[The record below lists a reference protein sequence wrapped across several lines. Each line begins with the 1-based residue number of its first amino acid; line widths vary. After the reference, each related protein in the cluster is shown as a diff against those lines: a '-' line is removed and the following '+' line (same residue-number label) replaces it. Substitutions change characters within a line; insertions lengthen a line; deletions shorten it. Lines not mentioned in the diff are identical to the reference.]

1 MGKRNR
7 RARENSNFTGFGRA
21 TRLETYGLFLVGVAV
36 GVLGFWM
43 IASESDSSITQLKTA
58 VYELG
63 GNVEGVEG
71 NVLDIQGNLEDV
83 FDVTL
88 REVCW
93 EIPEQWEQAMSTDD
107 PSTPEDES
115 VPGPKT
121 VIAPAEI
128 VCGPANERPEEYP
141 IIEEK

>member
-1 MGKRNR
+1 MHS
-7 RARENSNFTGFGRA
+7 EFSGFGRA

-36 GVLGFWM
+36 GALGFWM

-71 NVLDIQGNLEDV
+71 NILDIQGNLEDV

-93 EIPEQWEQAMSTDD
+93 EIPEQWEQQVDTD
-107 PSTPEDES
+107 TS
-115 VPGPKT
+115 VPPIDIL
-121 VIAPAEI
+121 VAPSEI

-141 IIEEK
+141 IVEEK

>member
-1 MGKRNR
+1 MHS
-7 RARENSNFTGFGRA
+7 EFSGFGKA
-21 TRLETYGLFLVGVAV
+21 TRLETYGLFVIGVAV
-36 GVLGFWM
+36 GAFGFWM

-71 NVLDIQGNLEDV
+71 NILDIQGNLEDV

-93 EIPEQWEQAMSTDD
+93 EIPEMWEQEMSTDD

-115 VPGPKT
+115 VPGAKT
-121 VIAPAEI
+121 LVAASEI

>member
-1 MGKRNR
+1 MGERNR
-7 RARENSNFTGFGRA
+7 RAGERSKFTGFGEA
-21 TRLETYGLFLVGVAV
+21 TRLETYGLFVVGVAV
-36 GVLGFWM
+36 GAFGFWM

-71 NVLDIQGNLEDV
+71 NILDMQGNLEDV

-93 EIPEQWEQAMSTDD
+93 EIPEQWEQSVTTDAHVNGGKPQPPVNTLVA
-107 PSTPEDES
+107 PS
-115 VPGPKT
+115 
-121 VIAPAEI
+121 EI
-128 VCGPANERPEEYP
+128 VCGPANERPKQLP

>member
-1 MGKRNR
+1 
-7 RARENSNFTGFGRA
+7 
-21 TRLETYGLFLVGVAV
+21 
-36 GVLGFWM
+36 
-43 IASESDSSITQLKTA
+43 
-58 VYELG
+58 
-63 GNVEGVEG
+63 
-71 NVLDIQGNLEDV
+71 
-83 FDVTL
+83 
-88 REVCW
+88 
-93 EIPEQWEQAMSTDD
+93 MSTDD